1 MSNLISAAAL
11 SALASEQVRIIDCR
25 FRLQDPAVGKSLY
38 EQGRIPQAHFFDLDE
53 DLSRQ
58 PAANGH
64 EGRHPLPDIDALVR
78 RLQEAGVSNDSLVV
92 AYDDMGGL
100 FAGRLWWLLKYLG
113 HDRVQLLDGGIQA
126 WQAAGYDL
134 DTTVPD
140 VTKDMTKDVAKGNFA
155 ATPRP
160 EMVATIDEV
169 KNNLDV
175 PDVLLIDARA
185 AERYRG
191 DTEPLDKQAG
201 HIPGAINLPFAG
213 NLAGALEGGLFAD
226 QDALA
231 ARFADVQEA
240 ETVIAYCGSGVSAAH
255 NVLAMDELGIKSKLY
270 LGSWSDWSS
279 RDDTPIAT
287 GEEP

>member
-11 SALASEQVRIIDCR
+11 AALSHDHVRIIDCR
-25 FRLQDPAVGKSLY
+25 FRLQDPAVGRALY
-38 EQGRIPQAHFFDLDE
+38 AEGHIPGAQFFDLDD
-53 DLSRQ
+53 DLSSP

-64 EGRHPLPDIDALVR
+64 GGRHPLPDIDTFVT
-78 RLQEAGVSNDSLVV
+78 RLQAAGISHDTLVV

-100 FAGRLWWLLKYLG
+100 FAGRMWWLLKYLG
-113 HDRVQLLDGGIQA
+113 HDQVQLLDGGVQA

-134 DTTVPD
+134 DTAVPSFSHGD
-140 VTKDMTKDVAKGNFA
+140 FA
-155 ATPRP
+155 ATLRP
-160 EMVATIDEV
+160 EMTATIDDV
-169 KNNLDV
+169 KDNLDV
-175 PDVLLIDARA
+175 PDVLMVDARA

-213 NLAGALEGGLFAD
+213 NLAGEPAGGLFKD
-226 QDALA
+226 KDALA
-231 ARFADVQEA
+231 ERFADLQEA

-255 NVLAMDELGIKSKLY
+255 NVLVMDEIGIKSKLY
-270 LGSWSDWSS
+270 PGSWSDWSS
-279 RDDTPIAT
+279 RDDTPVAT